1 MLQLQE
7 TMSDAAEHRECTDA
21 GEPPEGTSEP
31 RVAEMEGGEKSE
43 ELLERLRVLEAEN
56 SALALVNESQ
66 REAYERCLDEVANHV
81 VQALLNQKDLR
92 EECIKLK
99 MRVFDLE
106 RQNHTLS
113 ELFQQKLQVT
123 PGSLVQTSEP
133 VREQVWDAE
142 LRDSE
147 KTIDSLTGAHTKTD
161 GERTSN
167 GSTGAK
173 APAGSM
179 DALSPFF
186 KKKAHILEVLR
197 KLEETDPLKFLP
209 SSSLSSFRDFG
220 PTFTGHA
227 GRTSLDSD
235 IHEYVNGEGTLPEDS
250 GTEYESCQS
259 CLMFSHK
266 SLDGLFKRQQG
277 DSENSFAV
285 SPAKEEK
292 PSPADSSSTNP
303 KHPPVSGRPVRAADG
318 TSDPSIH
325 GSSTAAETSS
335 SDVGPSPG
343 AELKPHSGTE
353 TYLSSLIIDVELKGS
368 RSGEPLDPCLVDGKM
383 NLSLNIPGAKITPQ
397 CKSVQSESWNEI
409 SIMDNLKHMKIAT
422 YQNSSGGPVISTEE
436 NFLKLECYKDYN
448 SRDQTEGAN
457 TKTSLYTT
465 TSNLTV
471 SGQSDASQIA
481 YCEPE
486 SNKQICNG
494 SYFSNE
500 ACSSK
505 KVSVDLHLPSDLT
518 EKNSLQQS
526 TPGKAKLI
534 LSPTS
539 PLGLAEPKS
548 SPISSPSRLLKF
560 LKIPSM
566 GERVQAAN
574 PLRLSPQLTRSSKI
588 PCRNN
593 NYEVY
598 HSPGMARRAVTAEC
612 DRPQAASTK
621 NDSYPST
628 HSAPTSP
635 PKPEANLA
643 MQSETTYS
651 SPSAPKASRDPS
663 AANSSKLVSLGQP
676 ARFSQK
682 VPNYENVS
690 DISAGC
696 ASEGSIQFLQKVHQT
711 KLPSCSE
718 APLNSC
724 QSASL
729 DNKLNSPEWQ
739 QAYSEPQSPAP
750 SADAICI
757 SVEVDQEMY
766 TENPVWYKLHDHHSL
781 PSVSVSHK
789 SQNSQL
795 YSSMKDRQF
804 ERTLPES
811 VAQNVESSL
820 QPPASKKA
828 EASSSHKK
836 PVVGKPP
843 SESGHLP
850 FKERLAALGKLKS
863 TEDPPQQLGTS
874 GLASPL
880 EKKDIQHNGKFSSPG
895 NNEKSKTAERQ
906 GDRSAGGPDPRHSK
920 YTDSLDGKPHPKP
933 NLGGYGQK
941 LQGPCPAYE
950 SGVKSFQSSSSNPR
964 MELETYASRAYVA
977 KAEISKSKAGVPSST
992 SSPDSPQVLRNYM
1005 KCVNAQSPSSN
1016 NKTVTSPQG
1025 SPTKVPSKSPSK
1037 PPGQACPKGA
1047 RQAHEELRSSASQ
1060 KRSPKTCPNSE
1071 ADRSKIQ
1078 ELNEKK
1084 NHAYP
1089 ESTSPSSTKA
1099 PQPDLNGDKRPLAP
1113 SIQSAIEEK
1122 VMKGIEENMLKL
1134 QEQDRGQVAE
1144 VKQKASNGIASWF
1157 GLKKSKLPALNR
1169 KAEPSKFKEDKKEW
1183 KLGASSS
1190 SSSSKDA
1197 KKKLEVESL
1206 NISKLMAKAEDLRKA
1221 LEEERAYVNGMA
1233 QDKPSGRGHPR
1244 DVVVEQTQN
1253 ELSVVYRQVASD
1265 NFMQQLLNRVDE
1277 RDIPFSNCVD
1287 HRRLSFDSKKSRPIF
1302 SSQRNG
1308 VISHIKSREDLP
1320 GVDKGLDLVS
1330 KDDITADESLVNS
1343 QHFAGSGSST
1353 RTLDS
1358 GIGTFPLP
1366 DYAGSPAGKSIP
1378 KVKSRCEQES
1388 SPQGKLGPGTKVP
1401 RKARTLERELSSLG
1415 ETFAPEN
1422 YFSPAL
1428 YSTALENKGSS
1439 SHLSNAVPGGDCV
1452 YVDAY
1457 GAHVRSP
1464 SSRHWTFPNLKASGA
1479 STDVDLGVAG
1489 DSDTAH
1495 HGPQLGRNVKPCA
1508 TPGRDPG
1515 SSTSLP
1521 LPPSLGLPLP
1531 PSLGLGRR
1539 VKGRACGSAE
1549 LGKDGGGGG
1558 GGGVEVVKERQD
1570 DMLSPNRPSVL
1581 ETPESLSDSL
1591 YDSLSSCG
1599 SQG

>member
-1 MLQLQE
+1 
-7 TMSDAAEHRECTDA
+7 
-21 GEPPEGTSEP
+21 
-31 RVAEMEGGEKSE
+31 
-43 ELLERLRVLEAEN
+43 
-56 SALALVNESQ
+56 
-66 REAYERCLDEVANHV
+66 
-81 VQALLNQKDLR
+81 
-92 EECIKLK
+92 
-99 MRVFDLE
+99 
-106 RQNHTLS
+106 
-113 ELFQQKLQVT
+113 
-123 PGSLVQTSEP
+123 
-133 VREQVWDAE
+133 
-142 LRDSE
+142 
-147 KTIDSLTGAHTKTD
+147 
-161 GERTSN
+161 
-167 GSTGAK
+167 
-173 APAGSM
+173 M

-220 PTFTGHA
+220 PNFTGHA

-266 SLDGLFKRQQG
+266 SLDGLFKRKQG

-285 SPAKEEK
+285 SPTKEEK
-292 PSPADSSSTNP
+292 PSPADSSSTNS

-343 AELKPHSGTE
+343 AELKLHSGTE
-353 TYLSSLIIDVELKGS
+353 TFLSSLIIDVELKES
-368 RSGEPLDPCLVDGKM
+368 RSGEPLESCLVDGKM

-409 SIMDNLKHMKIAT
+409 SIMDNLKHMKTVT

-494 SYFSNE
+494 LYFSNE

-534 LSPTS
+534 SSPTS
-539 PLGLAEPKS
+539 PFGLAEPKS

-643 MQSETTYS
+643 IQSETTYS

-711 KLPSCSE
+711 KLPFCSE
-718 APLNSC
+718 APSNSC

-750 SADAICI
+750 SADATCI
-757 SVEVDQEMY
+757 SVEVDQETY

-789 SQNSQL
+789 SQKSQL

-811 VAQNVESSL
+811 VVQNIESSL

-836 PVVGKPP
+836 PVAGKPL

-863 TEDPPQQLGTS
+863 TEDPPQQLGAS
-874 GLASPL
+874 GLASPF
-880 EKKDIQHNGKFSSPG
+880 EKDIQHNGKFSSPG

-977 KAEISKSKAGVPSST
+977 KAEISKCKAGVPSST

-1005 KCVNAQSPSSN
+1005 KCMNAQSPSSN
-1016 NKTVTSPQG
+1016 NKTVTSPQD
-1025 SPTKVPSKSPSK
+1025 SPTKVPSKPPSK

-1089 ESTSPSSTKA
+1089 ESTSPSSPKA
-1099 PQPDLNGDKRPLAP
+1099 PQPDLHGDKRPLAP

-1144 VKQKASNGIASWF
+1144 VKQKVSNGIASWF

-1169 KAEPSKFKEDKKEW
+1169 KSEPSKFKEDKKEW
-1183 KLGASSS
+1183 KLGVSSP

-1233 QDKPSGRGHPR
+1233 QDKPSSRGHPR

-1253 ELSVVYRQVASD
+1253 ELSVVYKQVASD

-1302 SSQRNG
+1302 ISQRNG
-1308 VISHIKSREDLP
+1308 VISHIESREDLP

-1439 SHLSNAVPGGDCV
+1439 SHLSNAVPGD
-1452 YVDAY
+1452 VDAY
-1457 GAHVRSP
+1457 GAHVQSP

-1479 STDVDLGVAG
+1479 STDVNLGVAG

-1495 HGPQLGRNVKPCA
+1495 HGPQLRRIKAKGKFQSLLAEDFLTCSEDCA
-1508 TPGRDPG
+1508 EPSAGVT
-1515 SSTSLP
+1515 TELP
-1521 LPPSLGLPLP
+1521 L
-1531 PSLGLGRR
+1531 
-1539 VKGRACGSAE
+1539 
-1549 LGKDGGGGG
+1549 
-1558 GGGVEVVKERQD
+1558 
-1570 DMLSPNRPSVL
+1570 
-1581 ETPESLSDSL
+1581 
-1591 YDSLSSCG
+1591 
-1599 SQG
+1599 

>member
-1 MLQLQE
+1 MC
-7 TMSDAAEHRECTDA
+7 R
-21 GEPPEGTSEP
+21 
-31 RVAEMEGGEKSE
+31 
-43 ELLERLRVLEAEN
+43 
-56 SALALVNESQ
+56 
-66 REAYERCLDEVANHV
+66 
-81 VQALLNQKDLR
+81 
-92 EECIKLK
+92 
-99 MRVFDLE
+99 FF
-106 RQNHTLS
+106 
-113 ELFQQKLQVT
+113 LFQT
-123 PGSLVQTSEP
+123 
-133 VREQVWDAE
+133 
-142 LRDSE
+142 DS
-147 KTIDSLTGAHTKTD
+147 
-161 GERTSN
+161 ERTSN

-197 KLEETDPLKFLP
+197 KLEETDPLKFIP

-266 SLDGLFKRQQG
+266 SLDGLFKRKQG

-285 SPAKEEK
+285 SPTKEEK

-303 KHPPVSGRPVRAADG
+303 KHPPVSGLPVRAADG
-318 TSDPSIH
+318 TSNPSIH

-368 RSGEPLDPCLVDGKM
+368 RSGEPLEPCLVDGKM

-409 SIMDNLKHMKIAT
+409 SIMDNLKHMKTVT

-494 SYFSNE
+494 LYFSNK

-534 LSPTS
+534 SSPTS

-718 APLNSC
+718 APSNSC

-757 SVEVDQEMY
+757 SVEVDQETY

-836 PVVGKPP
+836 PVAGKPLN
-843 SESGHLP
+843 ESGHLP

-1047 RQAHEELRSSASQ
+1047 RQVHEELRSSASQ

-1265 NFMQQLLNRVDE
+1265 NFMQQLLNR
-1277 RDIPFSNCVD
+1277 
-1287 HRRLSFDSKKSRPIF
+1287 
-1302 SSQRNG
+1302 
-1308 VISHIKSREDLP
+1308 
-1320 GVDKGLDLVS
+1320 
-1330 KDDITADESLVNS
+1330 
-1343 QHFAGSGSST
+1343 
-1353 RTLDS
+1353 
-1358 GIGTFPLP
+1358 
-1366 DYAGSPAGKSIP
+1366 
-1378 KVKSRCEQES
+1378 
-1388 SPQGKLGPGTKVP
+1388 
-1401 RKARTLERELSSLG
+1401 
-1415 ETFAPEN
+1415 
-1422 YFSPAL
+1422 
-1428 YSTALENKGSS
+1428 
-1439 SHLSNAVPGGDCV
+1439 
-1452 YVDAY
+1452 
-1457 GAHVRSP
+1457 
-1464 SSRHWTFPNLKASGA
+1464 
-1479 STDVDLGVAG
+1479 
-1489 DSDTAH
+1489 
-1495 HGPQLGRNVKPCA
+1495 
-1508 TPGRDPG
+1508 
-1515 SSTSLP
+1515 
-1521 LPPSLGLPLP
+1521 
-1531 PSLGLGRR
+1531 
-1539 VKGRACGSAE
+1539 
-1549 LGKDGGGGG
+1549 
-1558 GGGVEVVKERQD
+1558 
-1570 DMLSPNRPSVL
+1570 
-1581 ETPESLSDSL
+1581 
-1591 YDSLSSCG
+1591 
-1599 SQG
+1599 

>member
-1 MLQLQE
+1 MPRPSPPPCSEE
-7 TMSDAAEHRECTDA
+7 TMSDSAEHRQCTDA
-21 GEPPEGTSEP
+21 GEPPEGGSEP
-31 RVAEMEGGEKSE
+31 HVTEMEAEKSE
-43 ELLERLRVLEAEN
+43 DLLERLRALEAEN

-113 ELFQQKLQVT
+113 ELFQQRLQGT

-133 VREQVWDAE
+133 VQEQVSETE
-142 LRDSE
+142 LRDPE
-147 KTIDSLTGAHTKTD
+147 KMRGSLTGAHVKTD
-161 GERTSN
+161 YERTRN

-209 SSSLSSFRDFG
+209 SSSLSSFKDFG
-220 PTFTGHA
+220 PTFVGGEYSARPIQPTGNA
-227 GRTSLDSD
+227 GRSGLNSD
-235 IHEYVNGEGTLPEDS
+235 LHEYVNGEGTLPEDS

-259 CLMFSHK
+259 CLAFSHK
-266 SLDGLFKRQQG
+266 SLDGLFKQKES

-292 PSPADSSSTNP
+292 QSPADSSSTNP
-303 KHPPVSGRPVRAADG
+303 KQPSVSGRPVPAADS
-318 TSDPSIH
+318 TSDPGMHS
-325 GSSTAAETSS
+325 SSTAAETSS

-343 AELKPHSGTE
+343 AELKPLSGTE
-353 TYLSSLIIDVELKGS
+353 SYLSSLIIDVELKGS
-368 RSGEPLDPCLVDGKM
+368 RSGETLDSCLVDGKM
-383 NLSLNIPGAKITPQ
+383 NLSLHIPGANNTPQ

-409 SIMDNLKHMKIAT
+409 SRMDKHMKT
-422 YQNSSGGPVISTEE
+422 VSNLNSSGAPVISTEE
-436 NFLKLECYKDYN
+436 SFLKLECYKDYN

-457 TKTSLYTT
+457 PKTSLYTT

-471 SGQSDASQIA
+471 SGKSDAPQIA
-481 YCEPE
+481 CWEPE

-494 SYFSNE
+494 LYFSNK

-518 EKNSLQQS
+518 EKNNQSFLQQS

-560 LKIPSM
+560 LKIPSV

-593 NYEVY
+593 NYEVC
-598 HSPGMARRAVTAEC
+598 HSPGMARRTVTAES

-621 NDSYPST
+621 SDLYPST

-635 PKPEANLA
+635 PKPEASLA
-643 MQSETTYS
+643 MQNETTYS
-651 SPSAPKASRDPS
+651 SHSTPKAGRHPS
-663 AANSSKLVSLGQP
+663 AANSSKLVSVGQQ

-696 ASEGSIQFLQKVHQT
+696 ASEGSTQFLEKVHQT

-729 DNKLNSPEWQ
+729 DDKLNSPDWH
-739 QAYSEPQSPAP
+739 QAYVESPSPAP
-750 SADAICI
+750 SSDARSI
-757 SVEVDQEMY
+757 SVVVDQEMY
-766 TENPVWYKLHDHHSL
+766 TESLVWYKLHDHHSL

-789 SQNSQL
+789 SQNSHS

-804 ERTLPES
+804 ERTVPES
-811 VAQNVESSL
+811 VVQNVESSL
-820 QPPASKKA
+820 QPPVSKKA

-836 PVVGKPP
+836 PVAGKPQ

-863 TEDPPQQLGTS
+863 IEDPPQQLGTS
-874 GLASPL
+874 DLASPL
-880 EKKDIQHNGKFSSPG
+880 EKKDIQHNGKFSAPG

-906 GDRSAGGPDPRHSK
+906 GDKNAGGPDPRHSK

-964 MELETYASRAYVA
+964 VELEMYASRVYVA

-992 SSPDSPQVLRNYM
+992 SSLDSPQVLRNYM
-1005 KCVNAQSPSSN
+1005 KCVNGQSPSSN

-1025 SPTKVPSKSPSK
+1025 SPTKAPSKSLSK
-1037 PPGQACPKGA
+1037 PPSQACLKGA
-1047 RQAHEELRSSASQ
+1047 RQEELRSSAAQ
-1060 KRSPKTCPNSE
+1060 KRSPKTWPNGE

-1078 ELNEKK
+1078 ALNEK
-1084 NHAYP
+1084 NHVCP
-1089 ESTSPSSTKA
+1089 ESTSPSSSKA
-1099 PQPDLNGDKRPLAP
+1099 PQPDLNGDQGPPAP
-1113 SIQSAIEEK
+1113 SSQSAIEEK

-1144 VKQKASNGIASWF
+1144 VKQKASSGIASWF

-1169 KAEPSKFKEDKKEW
+1169 KAEPCKFKEDKKEW

-1190 SSSSKDA
+1190 SSKDT

-1233 QDKPSGRGHPR
+1233 QDKPSGRGHPG
-1244 DVVVEQTQN
+1244 DIVVEQTQN
-1253 ELSVVYRQVASD
+1253 ELSVMYRQVASD
-1265 NFMQQLLNRVDE
+1265 TFMQQLLNRVDE
-1277 RDIPFSNCVD
+1277 RDVPFSNCVD
-1287 HRRLSFDSKKSRPIF
+1287 HRRLSFDAKKSRPF

-1308 VISHIKSREDLP
+1308 VIGHIKRREDSP
-1320 GVDKGLDLVS
+1320 GADKGLDLVC
-1330 KDDITADESLVNS
+1330 KDDVTADESLVSS

-1378 KVKSRCEQES
+1378 KVNSRCEQES

-1401 RKARTLERELSSLG
+1401 RKARTLERELSSLD

-1422 YFSPAL
+1422 YFRPAL

-1439 SHLSNAVPGGDCV
+1439 SHLPHAVPGD
-1452 YVDAY
+1452 VDAY
-1457 GAHVRSP
+1457 GPHVRSP
-1464 SSRHWTFPNLKASGA
+1464 SSKHWTFPSLKGSSAS
-1479 STDVDLGVAG
+1479 SDVDLGVAG
-1489 DSDTAH
+1489 DLDMAP
-1495 HGPQLGRNVKPCA
+1495 HGPQLRRNVKPCA
-1508 TPGRDPG
+1508 RPGRDPD

-1521 LPPSLGLPLP
+1521 S
-1531 PSLGLGRR
+1531 SLGLGRR
-1539 VKGRACGSAE
+1539 VKGRACGSTE
-1549 LGKDGGGGG
+1549 MGKDGGGGG
-1558 GGGVEVVKERQD
+1558 VVEVGKERQE